1 MLAAPDAWGS
11 VENLAKSPLE
21 FINAIRRGGRGVA
34 QIAAG
39 KVLKTQLNL
48 TNSVRLKC
56 DIFARSGLYFSQAN
70 IIVVVLIMNLL
81 AVYCQ

>member
-1 MLAAPDAWGS
+1 MLAAPGAWGS
-11 VENLAKSPLE
+11 VENLAKSLLE
-21 FINAIRRGGRGVA
+21 FINAIRRGVA
-34 QIAAG
+34 HIATG

-48 TNSVRLKC
+48 TNSVSVRRKC
-56 DIFARSGLYFSQAN
+56 DIFAPSGFSQGN